1 MPPKARSKKSPTP
14 PAAATIPEQ
23 FAAVV
28 AKLPAGLKRVVDREL
43 ATGNP
48 IADAGAVSVSG
59 GIAELEVRDDVD
71 SFVARAEAALTEAK
85 HVRRGS
91 VVVSGAGAGR
101 PKANGTLH
109 EIAPGDVVLEG

>member
-1 MPPKARSKKSPTP
+1 MARKRPGSEGGDASKLY
-14 PAAATIPEQ
+14 AAI
-23 FAAVV
+23 
-28 AKLPAGLKRVVDREL
+28 RDEL
-43 ATGNP
+43 AANP